1 MMNPT
6 TQLSTM
12 VSTFAAF
19 FVMLSPIALVV
30 GLLRL
35 ADRNANRRNERY
47 ARQIELTDAIHREFG
62 AIVAPNVHRRRG
74 GGWLISVAVPLAHRG
89 AIPAIL
95 RITDERFGV
104 DARGD
109 RAPYEV
115 VLTTPEWDIRSEVR
129 PAGRPMARPASR
141 LAA

>member
-1 MMNPT
+1 MNST
-6 TQLSTM
+6 TQLST
-12 VSTFAAF
+12 VLPTLGLLFT
-19 FVMLSPIALVV
+19 ALVPFAIII

-35 ADRNANRRNERY
+35 ADRVAERRNARY

-74 GGWLISVAVPLAHRG
+74 GGWLISIAVPLAHRG

-95 RITDERFGV
+95 RITDERFGAG
-104 DARGD
+104 ARDGH
-109 RAPYEV
+109 APYEL
-115 VLTTPEWDIRSEVR
+115 VLTTPEADVQPEARHTGP
-129 PAGRPMARPASR
+129 PAAQTPSR

>member
-1 MMNPT
+1 MNAT
-6 TQLSTM
+6 TQLPTVLPTLGLVLVALM
-12 VSTFAAF
+12 PFA
-19 FVMLSPIALVV
+19 III

-35 ADRNANRRNERY
+35 ADRIAERRDARY

-62 AIVAPNVHRRRG
+62 AIVAPNVRRRRG

-95 RITDERFGV
+95 RITDEQFGAH
-104 DARGD
+104 AREGH
-109 RAPYEV
+109 ASYEV
-115 VLTTPEWDIRSEVR
+115 VLTRPELDAQPEARHAGPASAQR
-129 PAGRPMARPASR
+129 PSR

>member
-1 MMNPT
+1 MNST
-6 TQLSTM
+6 TQLST
-12 VSTFAAF
+12 VLSTLGLLFAA
-19 FVMLSPIALVV
+19 LVPFATII

-35 ADRNANRRNERY
+35 ADRIAERRNARY

-62 AIVAPNVHRRRG
+62 AIVAPNVCRRRG
-74 GGWLISVAVPLAHRG
+74 GGWLISIAVPLAHRG

-95 RITDERFGV
+95 RITDERFGA
-104 DARGD
+104 DSRDG

-115 VLTTPEWDIRSEVR
+115 VLTRPEVDVQPEARHTGPTAAQR
-129 PAGRPMARPASR
+129 PSR